1 MLPAS
6 SLADQSTLK
15 LPGRGQAETK
25 APGGLFSWASGGDV
39 AMSAT
44 GLEVFDKTLQTTNT
58 WLGELMEALGADRHT
73 AWKVLGVVLRKLRDR
88 VPVELSA
95 HLGAQLPLLVR
106 GVYYDQFE
114 PAKQPTRCDTLEQF
128 SAEVAVHLADMQPL
142 DPTLAVRS
150 VFALLSRHIPE
161 GQIGKVQDALPRHL
175 RDAWV
180 TAAERMEKETH
191 RDLRARPGAR
201 MGR

>member
-1 MLPAS
+1 LNRFGDGS
-6 SLADQSTLK
+6 
-15 LPGRGQAETK
+15 AETK
-25 APGGLFSWASGGDV
+25 APLDGLAGYLEGDA

-58 WLGELMEALGADRHT
+58 WLGELMEALDTDRHT

-114 PAKQPTRCDTLEQF
+114 PAKQPTRCDTIEQF
-128 SAEVAVHLADMQPL
+128 SAAVATHLTDTRPV
-142 DPTLAVRS
+142 DPALAVRA
-150 VFALLSRHIPE
+150 VFALLSHHIPE
-161 GQIGKVQDALPRHL
+161 GQIGKVQDALPRHI
-175 RDAWV
+175 REAWA
-180 TAAERMEKETH
+180 TAAERMQETARQTAR
-191 RDLRARPGAR
+191 RDLGAAPGAR
-201 MGR
+201 F

>member
-1 MLPAS
+1 
-6 SLADQSTLK
+6 
-15 LPGRGQAETK
+15 
-25 APGGLFSWASGGDV
+25 
-39 AMSAT
+39 MSAT

-58 WLGELMEALGADRHT
+58 WLGELMETLDVDRHT

-114 PAKQPTRCDTLEQF
+114 PSKQPTRCDAIEQF
-128 SAEVAVHLADMQPL
+128 AAEVGVHLADIRPI
-142 DPTLAVRS
+142 DPELAVRA

-161 GQIGKVQDALPRHL
+161 GQIGKIQEALPGHI
-175 RDAWV
+175 RDAWA
-180 TAAERMEKETH
+180 TAAEGTEAPGRK
-191 RDLRARPGAR
+191 DLGAGPRARA
-201 MGR
+201 